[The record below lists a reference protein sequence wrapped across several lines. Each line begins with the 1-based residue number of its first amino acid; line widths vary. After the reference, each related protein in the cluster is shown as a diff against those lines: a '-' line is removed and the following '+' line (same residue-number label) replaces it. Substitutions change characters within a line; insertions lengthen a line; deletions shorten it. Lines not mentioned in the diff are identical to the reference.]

1 MEIIRGGDMITLQGH
16 PICGGIAFGKLFMF
30 TKEKKTI
37 KAYHIDNT
45 EQEITR
51 FNNARKKAVEELE
64 ELYNKALKTIGQSG
78 AVIFL
83 IHRIMLEDEDYS
95 GSIVGT
101 IKQEHI
107 NAEAAVDKTCRNFV
121 EIFEQMEDSY
131 MRERNTDVKDISER
145 IIKILSGKQTKDIYM
160 NEPVIIAAYTLA
172 PSETIQFDQNKILA
186 FVTEKGSDNSH
197 AAVLARKMNIPTIT
211 GVSKLMNM
219 GYGGKQS
226 IIDGSNGVIYID
238 PDRETIEKM
247 NL

>member
-1 MEIIRGGDMITLQGH
+1 MIKLQGH
-16 PICGGIAFGKLFMF
+16 PICGGVAFGKLFMF
-30 TKEKKTI
+30 KKNKKKI

-51 FNNARKKAVEELE
+51 FNSARKKAAEELE
-64 ELYNKALKTIGQSG
+64 DLYNKTLKTVGQSG

-95 GSIVGT
+95 GSIVGM

-145 IIKILSGKQTKDIYM
+145 IIKILSGTQNNDIYVD
-160 NEPVIIAAYTLA
+160 EPVIIAAYTLA
-172 PSETIQFDQNKILA
+172 PSETVQFDQNKTLA

-197 AAVLARKMNIPTIT
+197 AAVLARKMNIPAIT
-211 GVSKLMNM
+211 GVSRLMNM
-219 GYGGKQS
+219 EYGGRQT
-226 IIDGSNGVIYID
+226 IIDGFNGIIYID

-247 NL
+247 NV